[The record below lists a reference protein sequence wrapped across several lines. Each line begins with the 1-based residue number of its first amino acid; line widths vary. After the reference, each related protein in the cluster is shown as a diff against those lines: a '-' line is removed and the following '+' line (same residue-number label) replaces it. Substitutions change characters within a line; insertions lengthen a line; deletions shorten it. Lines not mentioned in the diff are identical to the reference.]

1 VQGFDTP
8 DQAEYIESFWNFL
21 FTLDNIYKEK
31 FLSFCT
37 GADRPPLLGFKYLNP
52 KFCVA
57 RMAVEDPKK
66 NVFPTSST
74 CANMLRLPYF
84 GNTEEG
90 RGKMRDTL
98 FEAINSNQGFYN
110 A

>member
-1 VQGFDTP
+1 VQGFDSP
-8 DQAEYIESFWNFL
+8 DESEYAENFWNFL
-21 FTLDNIYKEK
+21 ISLDNTYKEK

-57 RMAVEDPKK
+57 KMIVDPNKV
-66 NVFPTSST
+66 VFPTSST

-90 RGKMRDTL
+90 LGKMRDTL
-98 FEAINSNQGFYN
+98 FEAINSN
-110 A
+110 